1 MMKPVDRR
9 VVLAGLASGTVWLAG
24 PACSEESFKRLLPI
38 SQLRSAQ
45 IPSSVTQIECLGDGP
60 IPVNLIF
67 ESDPRIDPAFLAAHP
82 SATFTAS
89 DGRNFRLSP
98 ETVFVEAFGAVGD
111 GRTNDQAAIQQAIK
125 YAETFG
131 AGTVRFKQR
140 AYAVWC
146 PKRTSDPDK
155 NNAYDGHSIIIERP
169 VALVGHG
176 NKTRILF
183 RSQDGRELQSNWQT
197 VNGKVWRGAGIFLKG
212 WPSSPSDPSKLPSV
226 SLTDMELDGGC
237 DRTDVYSYPADVS
250 TGEGWDLTHKGL
262 WAENDRAT
270 GDWTLVR
277 SKVVRFRGEVFYQGG
292 AHHGAF
298 IGRDIVMGQTNADIL
313 NPCGTNLDIER
324 GYFFDGNQG
333 WEGWAGA
340 HGRLIACTFENCRS
354 MGGLQGGKAR
364 PSKIR
369 GNSRNEPTQ
378 CYPEE
383 LPWLDLEIKVIDC
396 GPVYIGSWV
405 RGRIDMT
412 DSFLALSTKVYPR
425 ISDVVLSITARCHKK
440 NMPCVVSVT
449 AGESVPNLIK
459 DIAIKIQL
467 DQSASQVRFARLVS
481 QHGSLDDTSNVSVTL
496 EP

>member
-1 MMKPVDRR
+1 MLKPVDRR
-9 VVLAGLASGTVWLAG
+9 IVLAGLASGTVWLAG
-24 PACSEESFKRLLPI
+24 PACSEEWSKRLLPI
-38 SQLRSAQ
+38 SQVRGAQ
-45 IPSSVTQIECLGDGP
+45 IPSSVTRIECLGDGP
-60 IPVNLIF
+60 IPASLVF
-67 ESDPRIDPAFLAAHP
+67 ECDPRIDAAFLAAHP
-82 SATFTAS
+82 SATFTVA

-111 GRTNDQAAIQQAIK
+111 GRANDQGAIQRAIK

-131 AGTVRFKQR
+131 AGTVRFNQR

-146 PKRTSDPDK
+146 PQRTSNPDN
-155 NNAYDGHSIIIERP
+155 NNAYDGHSIVVEGQIAFAGRED
-169 VALVGHG
+169 
-176 NKTRILF
+176 KTRILF
-183 RSQDGRELQSNWQT
+183 RSQDGQELHSKWQT

-212 WPSSPSDPSKLPSV
+212 WRSPPSDRSELPSV
-226 SLTDMELDGGC
+226 TLTDMELDGGC

-277 SKVVRFRGEVFYQGG
+277 CKVVRFRGEVFYQGG
-292 AHHGAF
+292 AHHGALT
-298 IGRDIVMGQTNADIL
+298 GRDVVMGQTNADIL

-333 WEGWAGA
+333 WEGWTGA

-354 MGGLQGGKAR
+354 MGGLQGGIAR
-364 PSKIR
+364 PSKIP

-378 CYPEE
+378 FSAGEI
-383 LPWLDLEIKVIDC
+383 PWLDLDINVIDC

-405 RGRIDMT
+405 RGRIDIT

-425 ISDVVLSITARCHKK
+425 ISDVILNISARCRKK
-440 NMPCVVSVT
+440 SMPCVVSIT

-459 DIAIKIQL
+459 DVTIKIQL
-467 DQSASQVRFARLVS
+467 DDPAQQVRFARLVS
-481 QHGSLDDTSNVSVTL
+481 QRGNLDDTSNISITRG
-496 EP
+496 P